1 MSIGTRV
8 DIFQLDKMEDGG
20 VIPGRGGHLKALS
33 NDTAWLTLLKE
44 PQSMMY
50 ALEWKGEKGTL
61 FHAINIKI

>member
-44 PQSMMY
+44 P
-50 ALEWKGEKGTL
+50 
-61 FHAINIKI
+61 